1 MINSYVNSS
10 NVASTLIFSLY
21 INPLNVWVVSI
32 ILNLFYGFGC
42 IFCSNK
48 GIPLPHNHTIRDFSK
63 KSNPIICPQLLNI
76 TCNYCK
82 KKGHT
87 KNYCHLLKQKN
98 KIDKAI
104 PISYKRL
111 GFKND
116 MEINPTKM
124 PKLGILTSAFGAM
137 DME

>member
-1 MINSYVNSS
+1 ME
-10 NVASTLIFSLY
+10 
-21 INPLNVWVVSI
+21 PVSMEPVSMEPVSMEPVSMEEDTNNDKVKNKSDTAHI
-32 ILNLFYGFGC
+32 KVC

-87 KNYCHLLKQKN
+87 KNYCHLLEQKN

-104 PISYKRL
+104 PNYKRL

-116 MEINPTKM
+116 LEINPTKM